1 MPGCLPIRPR
11 LFLLSTPR
19 LAADGGTGG
28 PPLYQ
33 PYSPQFSPCELT
45 FIPYYTFANRGES
58 DMRVWIPV
66 AETPGKS

>member
-11 LFLLSTPR
+11 LFLLSTLGWR
-19 LAADGGTGG
+19 RTVNRWS
-28 PPLYQ
+28 PLYQ

-45 FIPYYTFANRGES
+45 FTPYYTFANRGES